1 MRFFDNK
8 KYNKIFGYC
17 FAFITIVLL
26 VVLFLFQWD
35 TVRSFFGN
43 ILSVLEP
50 ILWGLVIAFIMN
62 SMVRRTEIILSK
74 TVFKKKAHP
83 KVSRAIGIAVASVII
98 IAVII
103 LVIMAV
109 IPQIISSIP
118 GIYDGLVNEVYP
130 AVETWLTKLLDDYP
144 SIASV
149 VSNELNNITSYLSS
163 LVSNLASQLSTL
175 LTSLLSFANSVW
187 NFILGFFVAIYFLAS
202 KEVLQM
208 QTKKLIVALFPERI
222 YHPIFTFTSST
233 NHALLGF
240 IYGKILDSI
249 IIGCLCAVGMLILNM
264 PYGMIIS
271 IIIGIT
277 NIIPIFGPFIGAI
290 PSAILVLIA
299 EPKKVIWFVIFILV
313 LQQIDGN
320 IIGPKVLGDKI
331 GISSFWVLISI
342 IVCGNLFGIVGM
354 IIGVPLFA
362 VIFDILS
369 AIVRRNLTRKNMPT
383 ETSYYSMA
391 GVNIGADS
399 TIIPAVD
406 VTNSTAD
413 ATAESDAESTTESI
427 STEISGK
434 D

>member
-17 FAFITIVLL
+17 FAFITFVLL

-50 ILWGLVIAFIMN
+50 VIWGLVIAFIMN
-62 SMVRRTEIILSK
+62 SMVKRTEIILGK
-74 TVFKKKAHP
+74 TIFRKKPRP
-83 KVSRAIGIAVASVII
+83 KVSRALGILVASVII
-98 IAVII
+98 IAVIV

-130 AVETWLTKLLDDYP
+130 AVEAWLTKLLDDYP

-149 VSNELNNITSYLSS
+149 VSNELDNIASYLSS
-163 LVSNLASQLSTL
+163 FVSNLASQLSTL
-175 LTSLLSFANSVW
+175 LTSLLSFANSVK

-202 KEVLQM
+202 KELLQS
-208 QTKKLIVALFPERI
+208 QAKKLIVGLFPEKV
-222 YHPIFTFTSST
+222 YHPIFAFTSST

-249 IIGCLCAVGMLILNM
+249 IIGCLCAVGMLILQM

-290 PSAILVLIA
+290 PSALLVLIA
-299 EPKKVIWFVIFILV
+299 EPRKVIWFLIFILV

-320 IIGPKVLGDKI
+320 VIGPKILGNSI

-362 VIFDILS
+362 VVFDLLS
-369 AIVRRNLTRKNMPT
+369 AIVKRNLTRKNMPT

-391 GVNIGADS
+391 GVNIGENS
-399 TIIPAVD
+399 TIIPAVE
-406 VTNSTAD
+406 VSKEEAASETI
-413 ATAESDAESTTESI
+413 SDEKEV
-427 STEISGK
+427 SGEE
-434 D
+434 

>member
-1 MRFFDNK
+1 MRFFNNK
-8 KYNKIFGYC
+8 RYNKIFGYC
-17 FAFITIVLL
+17 IAFITVVLL
-26 VVLFLFQWD
+26 IVLFLFQWD
-35 TVRSFFGN
+35 TVKSFFGT
-43 ILSVLEP
+43 ILGVLEP
-50 ILWGLVIAFIMN
+50 VIWGLVIAFIMN
-62 SMVRRTEIILSK
+62 SMVKRTEIILGK
-74 TVFKKKAHP
+74 TIFKKKPHP
-83 KVSRAIGIAVASVII
+83 KASRAIGILVASVII
-98 IAVII
+98 IAVIV

-118 GIYDGLVNEVYP
+118 GIYNGLVYEVYP
-130 AVETWLTKLLDDYP
+130 TVETWVTKLLDDYP
-144 SIASV
+144 SIATA
-149 VSNELNNITSYLSS
+149 VSNELENLNSYLSS
-163 LVSNLASQLSTL
+163 FVSNLASQLSTL
-175 LTSLLSFANSVW
+175 LTSLLSFANSAK

-202 KEVLQM
+202 KELLQS
-208 QTKKLIVALFPERI
+208 QAKKLIVALFPERV
-222 YHPIFTFTSST
+222 YHSLFTFTSST

-249 IIGCLCAVGMLILNM
+249 IIGCLCAVGMLILQM

-290 PSAILVLIA
+290 PSALLVLIA
-299 EPKKVIWFVIFILV
+299 EPRKVIWFVIFILV

-320 IIGPKVLGDKI
+320 VIGPKILGNRI

-362 VIFDILS
+362 VVFDILS

-391 GVNIGADS
+391 GVNIGENS
-399 TIIPAVD
+399 SIIPAVEASEEAVD
-406 VTNSTAD
+406 GKTEGDEKEV
-413 ATAESDAESTTESI
+413 SDEE
-427 STEISGK
+427 
-434 D
+434 

>member
-1 MRFFDNK
+1 MRFFDDK

-17 FAFITIVLL
+17 FAFITVVLL
-26 VVLFLFQWD
+26 VVLALFQWD
-35 TVRSFFGN
+35 TVSSFFRN

-50 ILWGLVIAFIMN
+50 VIWGLVIAFIMN
-62 SMVRRTEIILSK
+62 SMVKRTEIILGK
-74 TVFKKKAHP
+74 TVFRKKPHP
-83 KVSRAIGIAVASVII
+83 KVARAIGIAVASVII
-98 IAVII
+98 IAVIV

-130 AVETWLTKLLDDYP
+130 AAETWLTKLLDDYP
-144 SIASV
+144 SIATAV
-149 VSNELNNITSYLSS
+149 NNELDNITSYLSS
-163 LVSNLASQLSTL
+163 FVSNLASQLSTL
-175 LTSLLSFANSVW
+175 LTSLLSFANSVK

-202 KEVLQM
+202 KELLQA
-208 QTKKLIVALFPERI
+208 QAKKLIVGLFPEKI

-249 IIGCLCAVGMLILNM
+249 IIGCICAAGMLILNM
-264 PYGMIIS
+264 PYVMIIS
-271 IIIGIT
+271 LIIGIT

-299 EPKKVIWFVIFILV
+299 EPSKVIWFIIFILV
-313 LQQIDGN
+313 LQQVDGN
-320 IIGPKVLGDKI
+320 IIGPKILGDRI

-362 VIFDILS
+362 VIFDVIS

-391 GVNIGADS
+391 GVNIGS
-399 TIIPAVD
+399 EGTIIPAVK
-406 VTNSTAD
+406 
-413 ATAESDAESTTESI
+413 ESENATESI
-427 STEISGK
+427 STEIS
-434 D
+434 DEE

>member
-8 KYNKIFGYC
+8 RYNKIFGYC
-17 FAFITIVLL
+17 FAFITVVLL

-35 TVRSFFGN
+35 TVSSFFGN
-43 ILSVLEP
+43 ILNVLEP
-50 ILWGLVIAFIMN
+50 VIWGLVIAFIMN
-62 SMVRRTEIILSK
+62 SMVKRTEIILGK
-74 TVFKKKAHP
+74 TIFHKKPHP
-83 KVSRAIGIAVASVII
+83 KTSRAIGIAVASIII
-98 IAVII
+98 IAVIT

-109 IPQIISSIP
+109 IPQIITSIP

-144 SIASV
+144 SIASAV
-149 VSNELNNITSYLSS
+149 NSELENLTTYLSS
-163 LVSNLASQLSTL
+163 LLSNLASQLSTM
-175 LTSLLSFANSVW
+175 LTSLLSFANSVL
-187 NFILGFFVAIYFLAS
+187 NFIIGFFVAIYFMAS
-202 KEVLQM
+202 KELLQM
-208 QTKKLIVALFPERI
+208 QAKKLIVALFPERI

-249 IIGCLCAVGMLILNM
+249 IMGCLCAVGMLILQM

-271 IIIGIT
+271 IIVGIT

-299 EPKKVIWFVIFILV
+299 EPRKVIWFVIFILV

-320 IIGPKVLGDKI
+320 IIGPKILGNRI

-362 VIFDILS
+362 VVFDILS
-369 AIVRRNLTRKNMPT
+369 AIVKRNLTRKNMPT

-391 GVNIGADS
+391 GVKIGSDS
-399 TIIPAVD
+399 TIIPAVEASENK
-406 VTNSTAD
+406 V
-413 ATAESDAESTTESI
+413 TES
-427 STEISGK
+427 EAVGDEKDASGEE
-434 D
+434 

>member
-17 FAFITIVLL
+17 FAFITVVLI

-35 TVRSFFGN
+35 TVSSFFGN
-43 ILSVLEP
+43 ILHVLEP
-50 ILWGLVIAFIMN
+50 VIWGLVIAFIMN
-62 SMVRRTEIILSK
+62 SIVKKVEQILGK
-74 TVFKKKAHP
+74 TIFKKKAHP
-83 KVSRAIGIAVASVII
+83 KIARAIGIAVASIII
-98 IAVII
+98 IAVIVLI
-103 LVIMAV
+103 IMAV

-118 GIYDGLVNEVYP
+118 SIYDGLVNEVYP
-130 AVETWLTKLLDDYP
+130 AVEQWVTKLLDDYP
-144 SIASV
+144 SIAAA
-149 VSNELNNITSYLSS
+149 VSNELDNLASYLSTF
-163 LVSNLASQLSTL
+163 VSNLASQLSTL
-175 LTSLLSFANSVW
+175 LASLLSFANSVK

-202 KEVLQM
+202 KEILQM
-208 QTKKLIVALFPERI
+208 QAKKLIVGLFPERV
-222 YHPIFTFTSST
+222 YHSLFTFTSST

-249 IIGCLCAVGMLILNM
+249 IIGCLCAVGMLILQM
-264 PYGMIIS
+264 PYVMIIS
-271 IIIGIT
+271 LIIGIT

-320 IIGPKVLGDKI
+320 IIGPKVLGNRI

-362 VIFDILS
+362 VVFDILS

-399 TIIPAVD
+399 TVIPTVEATD
-406 VTNSTAD
+406 IPPESNST
-413 ATAESDAESTTESI
+413 EV
-427 STEISGK
+427 SGK

>member
-1 MRFFDNK
+1 MRFFDDK

-17 FAFITIVLL
+17 FAFITVVLL
-26 VVLFLFQWD
+26 VVLALFQWD
-35 TVRSFFGN
+35 TVSSFFRN

-50 ILWGLVIAFIMN
+50 VIWGLVIAFIMN
-62 SMVRRTEIILSK
+62 SMVKRTEIILGK
-74 TVFKKKAHP
+74 TVFRKKAHP
-83 KVSRAIGIAVASVII
+83 KISRAIGIAVASIII
-98 IAVII
+98 IAVIV

-130 AVETWLTKLLDDYP
+130 AVESWITKLLDDYP
-144 SIASV
+144 SIATTV
-149 VSNELNNITSYLSS
+149 NNELDNITSYLSS
-163 LVSNLASQLSTL
+163 FVSNLASQLSTL
-175 LTSLLSFANSVW
+175 LTSLLSFANSVK

-202 KEVLQM
+202 KEILQM
-208 QTKKLIVALFPERI
+208 QAKKLIVGIFPERI
-222 YHPIFTFTSST
+222 YHPLFTFTSST

-264 PYGMIIS
+264 PYVMIIS

-299 EPKKVIWFVIFILV
+299 EPRKVIWFVIFILV

-320 IIGPKVLGDKI
+320 IIGPKILGNRI

-362 VIFDILS
+362 VIFDLLS
-369 AIVRRNLTRKNMPT
+369 AIVKRNLTRKNMPT

-391 GVNIGADS
+391 GVNIGPKG
-399 TIIPAVD
+399 TIIPSVETSD
-406 VTNSTAD
+406 SSS
-413 ATAESDAESTTESI
+413 ESATESI